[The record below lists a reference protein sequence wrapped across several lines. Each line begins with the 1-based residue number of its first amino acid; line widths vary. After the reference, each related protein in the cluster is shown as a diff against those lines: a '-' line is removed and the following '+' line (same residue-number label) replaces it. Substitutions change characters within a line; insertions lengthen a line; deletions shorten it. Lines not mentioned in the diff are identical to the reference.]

1 MQGIY
6 PDTTLERY
14 LTLIKRMENY
24 FKGFQVKYIERSK
37 NTDDDELVKAVA
49 WSTLLLADVF
59 FHLIEDVEMK
69 TVEPEPRLMK
79 CHRKGKLAST
89 HNGIRS
95 PLSWAR

>member
-37 NTDDDELVKAVA
+37 NTDDDELAKAA
-49 WSTLLLADVF
+49 A
-59 FHLIEDVEMK
+59 
-69 TVEPEPRLMK
+69 
-79 CHRKGKLAST
+79 
-89 HNGIRS
+89 
-95 PLSWAR
+95 